1 MKPTTIIKNI
11 PDANAHQKSSEFIP
25 IISSGDLGTTLSS
38 RRPWNRVNLPVYSI
52 SSKGENNANMHIITY
67 ASQISM
73 KPKRFICGIY
83 DGTRT
88 LENVQHKGEFILQL
102 LSATQY
108 RLVDLLGK
116 KSGKQIDKI
125 GRLKKRDELTE
136 WNGYLVLKNCLAVMQ
151 LKVISQFDGG
161 DHQGFLCD
169 VIAYKNLNNGEV
181 LTLDTLRAHKL
192 IRI

>member
-88 LENVQHKGEFILQL
+88 LENT
-102 LSATQY
+102 TQ
-108 RLVDLLGK
+108 
-116 KSGKQIDKI
+116 
-125 GRLKKRDELTE
+125 GRIYFTIIISYTIPPGRFVRKEKR
-136 WNGYLVLKNCLAVMQ
+136 
-151 LKVISQFDGG
+151 
-161 DHQGFLCD
+161 
-169 VIAYKNLNNGEV
+169 
-181 LTLDTLRAHKL
+181 
-192 IRI
+192 